1 MSSFYK
7 SDKTMIFIDIILS
20 SLLIVL
26 LITSIAIDLKKCDKE
41 TNFVI
46 EQQRKQLEAQEK
58 LIRVYETALYENG
71 LDLIKD

>member
-1 MSSFYK
+1 MSNFYK
-7 SDKTMIFIDIILS
+7 NDKTMIFVDIILS

-26 LITSIAIDLKKCDKE
+26 LITSIVIDLKKCNRE

>member
-41 TNFVI
+41 TNVVI